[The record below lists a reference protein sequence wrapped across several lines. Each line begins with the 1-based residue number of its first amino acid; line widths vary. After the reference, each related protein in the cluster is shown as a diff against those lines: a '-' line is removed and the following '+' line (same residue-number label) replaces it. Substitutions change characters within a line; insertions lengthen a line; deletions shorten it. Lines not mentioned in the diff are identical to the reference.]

1 MTLHAL
7 EWIVFS
13 ISQSDQPDSNS
24 ALVVCFVLFVCLVLF
39 WCEVMAVLGSVGVAV
54 SALAFLLA
62 VVAPVATVQGASFV
76 QANKLCRVN
85 QQSKPIEGGKRR
97 RSQSQRVT
105 IKNGCTSSC
114 TARLRCEHDPF
125 SLTGGQLRIYLKNG
139 QVRDAD
145 GWLNGDS
152 DVYVRFY
159 LGGSSTEQVVTS
171 TLKEEDNTPTWNEWL
186 TFSGNDIPAKVSLC
200 VCVCVRVLVHLR
212 LCVLVFVAGL
222 VCTHLTSVSPAV
234 VFLAVFVVRR
244 SIRQ

>member
-1 MTLHAL
+1 
-7 EWIVFS
+7 
-13 ISQSDQPDSNS
+13 
-24 ALVVCFVLFVCLVLF
+24 
-39 WCEVMAVLGSVGVAV
+39 MAVLGSVGVAV

-200 VCVCVRVLVHLR
+200 VCVCLCICVCVCLCLLRDWFVLILPLFPLLLFSSQFSLFVEAYDSDTLGSEE
-212 LCVLVFVAGL
+212 LVGCLSSAD
-222 VCTHLTSVSPAV
+222 
-234 VFLAVFVVRR
+234 
-244 SIRQ
+244 